1 MRENNVSLRESLM
14 QLPTPQLDAML
25 RGELAKDVPDAHAV
39 RLILNILKE
48 READFPVETNGQ
60 IETAWERY
68 LQKTAPKT
76 SPLYARVFKAA
87 AVLLLCGALLFALP
101 QKASADNFFDR
112 IAVWTEQMF
121 GLFGSRDAEEM
132 ETPYQFRTN
141 HPGLQQL
148 YDTVAAEGVT
158 VPVVPMWLDT
168 AYELQHWE
176 VTRTPKVTKIRTSF
190 FNGEYEAVFEVNIY
204 ADTIPRKFHKDKSE
218 AAEYERNGIIHYVLQ
233 NGKLWT
239 VILERDNIDCFI
251 TLDCP
256 EDDVYRMI
264 DSIYTMED

>member
-14 QLPTPQLDAML
+14 QLPTQQLDAML
-25 RGELAKDVPDAHAV
+25 RGELAKEVPDAHAV

-48 READFPVETNGQ
+48 READFPVETNAQ
-60 IETAWERY
+60 IEEAWARY

-76 SPLYARVFKAA
+76 SPLYARLFKAA
-87 AVLLLCGALLFALP
+87 AVLILCGALLFALP

-158 VPVVPMWLDT
+158 IPVVPMWLDA
-168 AYELQHWE
+168 AYELQRWE

-190 FNGEYEAVFEVNIY
+190 FNGEKQAVFELNIY
-204 ADTIPRKFHKDKSE
+204 TDNIPREFHKDKE
-218 AAEYERNGIIHYVLQ
+218 DAAKHESNGIIHYVMQ
-233 NGKLWT
+233 NDNLWT
-239 VILERDNIDCFI
+239 VIWEREKIDCFV

-256 EDDVYRMI
+256 EEDVLRII